1 MNTYGNEHLRVQCF
15 PGLSFSCW
23 DSEQSIQEPERFAG
37 NIPTNREHKMTKQL
51 RGFSTRFERDQSR
64 SNIATE
70 KTKGGKRQGEEFFFF
85 FQKKALTRSVNKKM
99 WNCVFLAL
107 ICQERG
113 EETSHGLQSRTLF
126 KVIILNSRLYLNN
139 NLRNGEPAG
148 SLLRCV
154 PRARA
159 GPGEVLQLGTHS
171 SSPSWG
177 QEPRNFSLRHVFSAY
192 ASVGSWN
199 WVHG

>member
-1 MNTYGNEHLRVQCF
+1 MNTYECSVSQDF
-15 PGLSFSCW
+15 PSPAGILSK
-23 DSEQSIQEPERFAG
+23 A
-37 NIPTNREHKMTKQL
+37 
-51 RGFSTRFERDQSR
+51 SR
-64 SNIATE
+64 SQNGLQATFQPTGNTKRQSNWE
-70 KTKGGKRQGEEFFFF
+70 SFKQGLNELNLEATSQQRRQKGGKGKERNFFLFP
-85 FQKKALTRSVNKKM
+85 KKALTRSVIKKM
-99 WNCVFLAL
+99 WNCVFLAS

-113 EETSHGLQSRTLF
+113 EETSNGLQSRTLF